1 MKTKQQLSFLPGCCI
16 LAENSLDHQG
26 EVCRHLWVQFNG
38 NGVRSDGADVGD
50 RDRPLI
56 DFQTRLRLD
65 DLDDLYV
72 GHAPEDGRLRG
83 GGGREG
89 IEAASGESG
98 SIPKPAAG
106 SARLAFREE
115 KELRGN

>member
-83 GGGREG
+83 GGEGGDRGRERG
-89 IEAASGESG
+89 KRIDTEARS
-98 SIPKPAAG
+98 
-106 SARLAFREE
+106 RLRTSC
-115 KELRGN
+115 L